1 MDAERDVLITDVV
14 LREGL
19 QDEPISVAPVDRVR
33 LARRLL
39 DAGLVS
45 LEVGAFASLRRV
57 PQMAGSD
64 AVLRTLVGEST
75 AALHTLVFTEFG
87 AQQAVEAG
95 ARSVRVVVSASDSH
109 SRATV
114 GVSTVEA
121 LDRLG
126 LAFGAL
132 LAAGVTAEACVAPA
146 FVCAF
151 EGSIPPER
159 AAATAHRLVE
169 LGAVVVHLA
178 DTVGAAQPGAVTR
191 TVAAVRAAVPDVP
204 LGLHLHN
211 SHGMASAN
219 AWTAFQLG
227 ITRFDAALG
236 GLGGLGGCPCAPG
249 ASGNIATEDL
259 VHMFQ
264 REGIRTGIDL
274 EKLLRVRDEL
284 SVVVGHAPLSVL
296 PLGRPDGPGAPGQD
310 PAPCGVPPSP

>member
-1 MDAERDVLITDVV
+1 MDVERDVLITDVV
-14 LREGL
+14 LRDGL

-64 AVLRTLVGEST
+64 AVLRTLVAESA

-87 AQQAVEAG
+87 AQSD
-95 ARSVRVVVSASDSH
+95 RHSCAS
-109 SRATV
+109 V
-114 GVSTVEA
+114 GVSTAEA

-126 LAFGAL
+126 LAFGVL
-132 LAAGVTAEACVAPA
+132 RAAGVTAEAFVAPA

-159 AAATAHRLVE
+159 AAETARRLVE

-178 DTVGAAQPGAVTR
+178 DTMGAAQPGALTR
-191 TVAAVRAAVPDVP
+191 TVTAVRAAVPDVP
-204 LGLHLHN
+204 LGLHLHDT
-211 SHGMASAN
+211 HGRAAAN
-219 AWTAFQLG
+219 AWAAFQLG

-236 GLGGLGGCPCAPG
+236 GLGGCPFAPSV
-249 ASGNIATEDL
+249 SGNIATEDL
-259 VHMFQ
+259 VHMFH
-264 REGIRTGIDL
+264 REGVRTGIDL
-274 EKLLRVRDEL
+274 EKLRRIRDEL
-284 SVVVGHAPLSVL
+284 SAVVGHAPLSA
-296 PLGRPDGPGAPGQD
+296 PPSIPPDLPGATERD
-310 PAPCGVPPSP
+310 PAQCGAPPVR